1 MSAYSMASMPH
12 SLQPLSRASELPR
25 VHSTKTWLIH
35 CALAIVIGNPS
46 PFCESG
52 THAWI
57 WISISSY
64 PKRYS
69 FFMPDLLWS
78 GWVCLA
84 TPTLPPDASGSFSSD
99 RHAFSATGP
108 AISFFISS
116 SAASCRPTPARSPRM
131 TTSQHLVTHQCMN
144 CDQHHPHHLVRQVL
158 PAENTPEGEAE
169 VLVCPCCGSYDV
181 HQLEAVRDEH

>member
-35 CALAIVIGNPS
+35 WALAIVIANPS

-69 FFMPDLLWS
+69 FVMPDLLWS

-84 TPTLPPDASGSFSSD
+84 TPTLPPDVSGSLLAATVTPSALPVLQPHFSSHLPLPVAGPS
-99 RHAFSATGP
+99 RQGAHA
-108 AISFFISS
+108 
-116 SAASCRPTPARSPRM
+116 
-131 TTSQHLVTHQCMN
+131 
-144 CDQHHPHHLVRQVL
+144 
-158 PAENTPEGEAE
+158 
-169 VLVCPCCGSYDV
+169 
-181 HQLEAVRDEH
+181 

>member
-1 MSAYSMASMPH
+1 MSAYSMASIPH

-84 TPTLPPDASGSFSSD
+84 TPTLPPDASGSLSRLWPQAARRPAVPALPSDLSPAGAGKESS
-99 RHAFSATGP
+99 HA
-108 AISFFISS
+108 
-116 SAASCRPTPARSPRM
+116 
-131 TTSQHLVTHQCMN
+131 
-144 CDQHHPHHLVRQVL
+144 
-158 PAENTPEGEAE
+158 
-169 VLVCPCCGSYDV
+169 
-181 HQLEAVRDEH
+181 